1 MKHKISLEQQHIFIM
16 QRLSDWKLD
25 ICRYALHYTLR
36 NKDKSTEAQHLLDAY
51 FTQPPQHLDRLT
63 QDQLE
68 FVFLALYSFV
78 NEAGTVRDQVE
89 MMEEPEDEEEEEEE
103 ATVSN

>member
-1 MKHKISLEQQHIFIM
+1 MKKQNQHNFIM

-25 ICRYALHYTLR
+25 ICRYALQYTLR
-36 NKDKSTEAQHLLDAY
+36 NKNNATEAQHLLDAY

-78 NEAGTVRDQVE
+78 NEAGTVRDRLK
-89 MMEEPEDEEEEEEE
+89 
-103 ATVSN
+103 